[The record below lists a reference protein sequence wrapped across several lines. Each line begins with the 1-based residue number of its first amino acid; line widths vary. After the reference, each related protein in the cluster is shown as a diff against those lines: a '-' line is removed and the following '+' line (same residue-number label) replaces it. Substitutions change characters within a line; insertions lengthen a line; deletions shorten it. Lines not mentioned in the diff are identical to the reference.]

1 MHQPSFLVSYPLVA
15 VVIRLILKN
24 FGCPLK
30 RIVKVQ
36 KQAKSL
42 ANASQKLTV
51 DQIDNSIMFLYPEQR
66 QELAKRYKEKYND
79 VLIHLPD

>member
-1 MHQPSFLVSYPLVA
+1 M
-15 VVIRLILKN
+15 
-24 FGCPLK
+24 
-30 RIVKVQ
+30 Q